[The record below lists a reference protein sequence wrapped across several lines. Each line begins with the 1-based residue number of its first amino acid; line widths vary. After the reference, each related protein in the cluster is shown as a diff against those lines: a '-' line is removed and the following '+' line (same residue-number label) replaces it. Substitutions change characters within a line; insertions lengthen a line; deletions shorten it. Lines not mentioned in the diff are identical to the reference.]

1 MIKALL
7 IVSAMAGIGQYT
19 TELPS
24 MDECLKAR
32 QAILQQD
39 ANIKTLCIP
48 KMDESVQMRRFFDI
62 FMDMIDQIKTYDE
75 VEKNRMSDV
84 SGEVE

>member
-48 KMDESVQMRRFFDI
+48 KMDESVQMRRFLTSSWI
-62 FMDMIDQIKTYDE
+62 
-75 VEKNRMSDV
+75 
-84 SGEVE
+84 